1 MIELIREQYNK
12 LCPIPC
18 TACKYCL
25 PCPEGVSI
33 PENFEFH
40 KDRTRKLLEKA
51 QDRFNRADD
60 YLTGEGLGGVSVK
73 TSSAQGAIRKGHSA
87 LKEAI
92 WNAQKAIKYGNSE
105 QEKILQIKSVIDEFT
120 ETPFPFKLDTYLSAS
135 CLSWDTEFERKRT

>member
-1 MIELIREQYNK
+1 MFGIFK
-12 LCPIPC
+12 SKK
-18 TACKYCL
+18 KY
-25 PCPEGVSI
+25 S
-33 PENFEFH
+33 ENFEFH

-51 QDRFNRADD
+51 QDRFNRADE
-60 YLTGEGLGGVSVK
+60 YLTGEGFGGVSVK

-120 ETPFPFKLDTYLSAS
+120 ETNGEEMFAHPSVIEV
-135 CLSWDTEFERKRT
+135 WDAAMKQWNSEFNTLL